1 MRRSRRT
8 SPLPAV
14 TPCSNTSTQASYC
27 RFRRRKRRRTQ
38 TGASAAHACVWL
50 VQAMAFPRLS
60 ASSCTLLNSRRIRQR
75 TACATNGPMGSL
87 FASVAGLR
95 SFEADLQVALS
106 TELMVRASLACTS
119 RMGWRWQSRSSG
131 RAMEG
136 WSRACRGMCA
146 RALSSARVWLQLSVK
161 WQGSEELDLSE
172 LSTYLKDSF
181 ESVLY
186 QTATRLHEE
195 SKYPE
200 SIEIAL
206 AMKVRHL

>member
-1 MRRSRRT
+1 MPRTVRGGRRS
-8 SPLPAV
+8 PV
-14 TPCSNTSTQASYC
+14 
-27 RFRRRKRRRTQ
+27 
-38 TGASAAHACVWL
+38 
-50 VQAMAFPRLS
+50 
-60 ASSCTLLNSRRIRQR
+60 
-75 TACATNGPMGSL
+75 
-87 FASVAGLR
+87 SVAGLR

-146 RALSSARVWLQLSVK
+146 SALSSARVWLQLSVK
-161 WQGSEELDLSE
+161 RQGSEELDLSE
-172 LSTYLKDSF
+172 LSTYLNDSF